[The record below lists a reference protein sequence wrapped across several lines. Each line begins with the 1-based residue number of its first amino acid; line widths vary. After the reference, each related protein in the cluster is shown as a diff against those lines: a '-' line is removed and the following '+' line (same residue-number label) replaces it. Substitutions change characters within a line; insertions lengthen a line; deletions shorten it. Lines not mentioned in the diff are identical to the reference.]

1 MKKRALVAFLAATM
15 LVGSL
20 AGCNS
25 SSGGSSTTT
34 SSGGSSSTS
43 TSESGESAEASDSG
57 DANAEA
63 VANRTETQTIVLNWF
78 TWTGSPNGLDRIEE
92 KMNELTIPEL
102 NLAVEMQVTDFAS
115 RSQQLTLQISGGEQL
130 DIVMTSG
137 VGYNTGI
144 TNGYWYDLE
153 EDNLL
158 ETYGSGIID
167 AMGMDDI
174 DACRSSAGVLF
185 GLPQQKENA
194 QGRYSMVILTE
205 DLKNA
210 EPYMDLVPDYESDCW
225 EVDGLQDLITI
236 LKATHDGN
244 PGKDTFCPGTGYTW
258 TDIDTLGD
266 NFGVLGDWGTGDIV
280 SMFDD
285 DSYLEMVNGMHELF
299 EYGCI
304 SANELTDTT
313 AAATRL
319 EAGSLSAYIT
329 VYKPNSKIQETNLC
343 GGNDITIVRGGPDF
357 TQSGTISGTWA
368 ICVNTADPV
377 AAMQYLNFMYT
388 SPEWNT
394 LFNWGEEGVDFNV
407 VDETAQFVENAE
419 YNHAMQWIAPGQFQT
434 YPEYGNPTN
443 LWDLYEEFNS
453 GAIVS
458 EASGF
463 IFDQTPVVNEY
474 TAINNVYQQYQKS
487 IEYGAVDPTSTLEE
501 MKTALDAAGYQAY
514 LEEKQSQYTA
524 WKEANG
530 NA

>member
-20 AGCNS
+20 AGCNSNS

-63 VANRTETQTIVLNWF
+63 VANRTETQTIVVNWF
-78 TWTGSPNGLDRIEE
+78 TWSGSPGGLDRIEE

-130 DIVMTSG
+130 DIVATSG
-137 VGYNTGI
+137 IGYNTGI
-144 TNGYWYDLE
+144 TNGYWVDLE
-153 EDNLL
+153 ENDMLN
-158 ETYGSGIID
+158 TYGQGIID
-167 AMGMDDI
+167 TIGMTDI
-174 DACRSSAGVLF
+174 DACRSADGVLY

-194 QGRYSMVILTE
+194 QGRFSMVILTE

-225 EVDGLQDLITI
+225 EVDGLQDLVTI

-244 PGKDTFCPGTGYTW
+244 PDKDTFCPGTNYTW

-266 NFGVLGDWGTGDIV
+266 NFGVLPDWGTGEVV
-280 SMFDD
+280 SIFDD
-285 DSYLEMVNGMHELF
+285 DSYLEMVNSMRDLF
-299 EYGCI
+299 NYGCI

-319 EAGSLSAYIT
+319 QAGSLSAYIT

-357 TQSGTISGTWA
+357 TQSGTVSGTWA
-368 ICVNTADPV
+368 MCANTADPV

-407 VDETAQFVENAE
+407 VDDTAQFVENAE
-419 YNHAMQWIAPGQFQT
+419 YNHAMQWLATGQFLT

-443 LWDLYEEFNS
+443 LWELYDEFNA
-453 GAIVS
+453 GAVVS
-458 EASGF
+458 EAHGF
-463 IFDQTPVVNEY
+463 MFDQSPVINEY
-474 TAINNVYQQYQKS
+474 TAINNVYTQYQKS

-501 MKTALDAAGYQAY
+501 MKTALDAAGYQKY
-514 LEEKQSQYTA
+514 VEEKANQYNA

-530 NA
+530 

>member
-1 MKKRALVAFLAATM
+1 MKKRALVAILAATM
-15 LVGSL
+15 LMGSL

-25 SSGGSSTTT
+25 GSGSSTSAST
-34 SSGGSSSTS
+34 SSNSAS
-43 TSESGESAEASDSG
+43 TSESAGETDEAG
-57 DANAEA
+57 DPNAEA
-63 VANRTETQTIVLNWF
+63 IANRTETQTIVVNWF
-78 TWTGSPNGLDRIEE
+78 TWSGSPNGLDRIEE

-102 NLAVEMQVTDFAS
+102 NLQVEMQVTDFAS

-130 DIVMTSG
+130 DIVATSG

-167 AMGMDDI
+167 TMGMDDI
-174 DACRSSAGVLF
+174 NACRSAAGVLY

-194 QGRYSMVILTE
+194 QGRFSMVILTE

-225 EVDGLQDLITI
+225 KVDGLQDLITI

-244 PGKDTFCPGTGYTW
+244 PDKDTFCPGTGYTW

-266 NFGVLGDWGTGDIV
+266 YFGVLGDWGTGDIV

-304 SANELTDTT
+304 SANEITDTT

-319 EAGSLSAYIT
+319 QAGSLSAYIT

-368 ICVNTADPV
+368 ICTNTADPV
-377 AAMQYLNFMYT
+377 ATMQYLNYMYT
-388 SPEWNT
+388 SSEWNE

-407 VDETAQFVENAE
+407 VDDTAQFVENAE
-419 YNHAMQWIAPGQFQT
+419 YNHAMQWLAPGQFQT

-443 LWDLYEEFNS
+443 LWNLYEEFNS
-453 GAIVS
+453 GATVS
-458 EASGF
+458 EANGF
-463 IFDQTPVVNEY
+463 IFDQTPVINEY
-474 TAINNVYQQYQKS
+474 TAINNVYTQYQKS
-487 IEYGAVDPTSTLEE
+487 IEYGAVEPTAALEE
-501 MKTALDAAGYQAY
+501 MKSALEAAGYQKY
-514 LEEKQSQYTA
+514 LDEKQSQYTA

-530 NA
+530 KA